1 MPVHMRAGSIREE
14 AKKMAV
20 KASNQVTVMDLTDAY
35 SVVLTN
41 EAYTFLGDTDSVSGT
56 QSTTTM
62 VQAIQGDSVVPCSV
76 GTITCPTG
84 LSAVSD
90 GKSPSPTITIT
101 ATSALTSGGS
111 ITIPV
116 TIGDLTINKLFSY
129 QIAFTGKQGATG
141 QAGKG
146 IKSTAI
152 TYQVG
157 TSGTTAPT
165 GTWSDSP
172 VATTAQGQYLWTRTI
187 TTYTDNTTSTA
198 YSVAAHGTTGAKGAT
213 GATGNGVKSTAV
225 TYQVGTSATSAPTGT
240 WSSTPVATTAQ
251 GQYLWTRTVTTYTN
265 GTSSTAYSVA
275 AHGATG
281 QRGATGAAGKD
292 AITLIVT
299 SSAGFIFKNSDI
311 ATTLTAHVYQGGA
324 EVTGTALSNLGTI
337 KWYKDSDTTAVG
349 TGATM
354 TIAAGDVDSKASYTA
369 QLEG

>member
-1 MPVHMRAGSIREE
+1 
-14 AKKMAV
+14 MAV
-20 KASNQVTVMDLTDAY
+20 KASNQISVIDLTDAY

-56 QSTTTM
+56 QSTTTK
-62 VQAIQGDSVVPCSV
+62 VQAIQGDTIVACTI

-111 ITIPV
+111 IEIPV

-129 QIAFTGKQGATG
+129 QIAFTGAKGATG
-141 QAGKG
+141 AAGKG
-146 IKSTAI
+146 ISGTAV

-165 GTWSDSP
+165 GDWSSSP
-172 VATTAQGQYLWTRTI
+172 VSTTAQGQYLWTRTI
-187 TTYTDNTTSTA
+187 TSYTDGTSTTA

-225 TYQVGTSATSAPTGT
+225 TYQVGTSGTSAPTGT
-240 WSSTPVATTAQ
+240 WSSSPVATTAA
-251 GQYLWTRTVTTYTN
+251 GQYLWTRTITTYTN
-265 GTSSTAYSVA
+265 GSSATAYSVA
-275 AHGATG
+275 AHGAK
-281 QRGATGAAGKD
+281 GATGATGAKGAKGAD
-292 AITLIVT
+292 AITIIIT

-324 EVTGTALSNLGTI
+324 EVTGTALTALGTV
-337 KWYKDSDTTAVG
+337 KWYKDSSTTSVG
-349 TGATM
+349 SGTTF
-354 TIAAGDVDSKASYTA
+354 TVAAGDVDSKASYTA